1 MNEGKGQGRAKVE
14 QREREIYSL
23 QIKAYDAEIALLEE
37 KAKLDKYRLRCARD
51 EEAGAIVNW
60 QLIFSR

>member
-37 KAKLDKYRLRCARD
+37 KAKLDKYRLRCARE
-51 EEAGAIVNW
+51 EEAGAIVG
-60 QLIFSR
+60 S